1 MTKGK
6 NVLVISVDAI
16 PGGSHLAAGPGIR
29 YYQIARS
36 LALDY
41 NFQVT
46 LAVPQACYEPLKLP
60 FAVVS
65 WDLSQIKQLANQF
78 SVVIL
83 PHVHSALA
91 TTYSRLVNPE
101 IPTVVDLYDPV
112 LIENLAFQPLN
123 EAGVKD
129 FTNFLS
135 GVLPLLKR
143 GDFFVC
149 ANERQYYYY
158 LGVLNALGRIN
169 PLTFHYPL
177 LDLVPFGVEP
187 EPPQHTKQVMRGV
200 FVGIK
205 DPIILWFSGIY
216 PWFDAVTLVKAMPE
230 VLKAIPNCKLVI
242 MGGVH
247 PRGHAPD
254 YEFKATLTEAKK
266 NGLVNKA
273 IFFVDWQPFAERANW
288 YLEANLAVTTY
299 KHSLETVLSHRTRV
313 IDFLWAGLPV
323 ITTEGDAVAEL
334 LKTNRCGLTVPP
346 GNHQE
351 LAAKIITVLGSP
363 ELQKEFA
370 HNAKTLA
377 QTKLTWKKVIKP
389 LAKFCLQPKRAPDLA
404 DTFTQQTLLKGVG
417 YLSKQEQSNL
427 TLRQKVK
434 NVYASEGVKGII
446 KRLINFS

>member
-1 MTKGK
+1 LNKE
-6 NVLVISVDAI
+6 VLVISVDAI

-41 NFQVT
+41 GFEVT
-46 LAVPQACYEPLKLP
+46 LAVPQACYEPLYLP

-65 WDLSQIKQLANQF
+65 WDLGEIAQMANQF
-78 SVVIL
+78 KVVIL

-91 TTYSRLVNPE
+91 TTYSRLVKPTV
-101 IPTVVDLYDPV
+101 PTVVDLYDPV
-112 LIENLAFQPLN
+112 LIENLAFQPVN
-123 EAGVKD
+123 QAGVRD
-129 FTNFLS
+129 FANFLT
-135 GVLPLLKR
+135 GVLPLLRR

-169 PLTFHYPL
+169 PLTFHYQL

-200 FVGIK
+200 FVGPN
-205 DPIILWFSGIY
+205 DPVILWFSGIY

-230 VLKAIPNCKLVI
+230 VLKAIPSCKLVV

-254 YEFKATLTEAKK
+254 YEFKATVNEAEKS
-266 NGLVNKA
+266 GLINKA
-273 IFFVDWQPFAERANW
+273 VFFVDWQPFADRANW

-299 KHSLETVLSHRTRV
+299 KNSLETVLSHRTRV

-346 GNHQE
+346 GDHKA
-351 LAAKIITVLGSP
+351 LAAKIITVLSSP
-363 ELQKEFA
+363 NLQKEFA
-370 HNAKTLA
+370 QNAKKLA
-377 QTKLTWKKVIKP
+377 QTELTWKKVIKP
-389 LAKFCLQPKRAPDLA
+389 LAEFCLQPKRAPDVA
-404 DTFTQQTLLKGVG
+404 DIFTQQTLLKEAAA
-417 YLSKQEQSNL
+417 LNKLEQSTL

-434 NVYASEGVKGII
+434 NVYASEGIKGLV
-446 KRLINFS
+446 KRLLNLS